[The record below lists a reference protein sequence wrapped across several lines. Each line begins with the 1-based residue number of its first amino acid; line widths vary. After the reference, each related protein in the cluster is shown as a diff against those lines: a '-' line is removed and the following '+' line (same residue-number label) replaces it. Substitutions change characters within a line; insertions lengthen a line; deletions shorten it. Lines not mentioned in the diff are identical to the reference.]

1 MKESFTAAAWLMT
14 STLILLLSL
23 LPSAYSQ
30 LPAAVP
36 FPVEQFAFA
45 RAGPKAYMIGGKF
58 VENGTTKA
66 TYGQVMSLDL
76 TVSWRTA
83 SPPWQA
89 LAQVAPVYFINAV
102 AAPDNQSIIV
112 IKRGVNESLSF
123 PTYRIATNAWDANPV
138 NTQPVQESRQ
148 GIRPVMDP
156 LSWTIY
162 INAWTYL
169 DAFNTNS
176 SNFQFYTMPPYTF
189 TSRFFAGSCYN
200 SARRSIMY
208 FGGLN
213 GAIQFDPAATY
224 VSEYSI
230 GTNQWSN
237 FTASGTP
244 PEPRSD
250 FCMAAS
256 EDGNRVV
263 VFGGRIQTNT
273 TANPPV
279 NFTGSFYILDT
290 VARQWTKGP
299 DSTLRSYM
307 GCLIVGDQ
315 FLVWGGSDGV
325 NTYTTPP
332 IIFDFK
338 LNQWVDTYTPPNY
351 LLNWPKTTTTAL
363 IGATPTAGNAP
374 PLVSLPGSQETK
386 SSNLGAILGGTFGAL
401 FVIAVSAMVY
411 LFLKRREDKIK
422 YGAPSDQQNTLDDND
437 EKAIS
442 PAYLHSNNSTASSQR
457 NPQRSQDGDGRDP
470 QDISGAAFT
479 PGSRRS
485 VDVPKDTIYPV
496 GSHAL
501 GNVAM
506 TAPPMLIPSSSF
518 IPVADGSTAFM
529 QPNQA
534 IYATGPNNALYQVYN
549 NQPLLQG
556 RGMQSV
562 APTATFVTNEGQPLM
577 VSYGAPVY
585 TLPMD
590 PTGMNGHT
598 VPIGFAPPFAQ
609 PTFVNHSAASLNG
622 SSSQAYPIT
631 PPPIVASNVNSAS
644 PAGAQANFGHFNN
657 NNTVPIS
664 PVTFNNNNQTVPLP
678 LGSFSPTG
686 NSNSQTGPLPPDSFG
701 PNSNTNYMTAPL
713 PPDSFGP
720 NSNTNYITATSSSH
734 SSTSSTPGTPP
745 SLASLPP
752 RPTGSSSNLL
762 SNTSSSSRSSPLASR
777 DGNSSY
783 VQPPTSNP

>member
-1 MKESFTAAAWLMT
+1 MKESFTAVAWLMT
-14 STLILLLSL
+14 SSLIFFLSL

-36 FPVEQFAFA
+36 LPVEQFAFA

-58 VENGTTKA
+58 VENGITKG

-76 TVSWRTA
+76 TVSWKTA

-112 IKRGVNESLSF
+112 IQRGVNESLSF

-169 DAFNTNS
+169 DAFNTNT

-189 TSRFFAGSCYN
+189 TSRFYAGSCYN

-208 FGGLN
+208 FGGLT

-237 FTASGTP
+237 FTATGTP

-263 VFGGRIQTNT
+263 IFGGRIQTNT

-279 NFTGSFYILDT
+279 NFTGNFYILDT
-290 VARQWTKGP
+290 VARTWTKGP

-315 FLVWGGSDGV
+315 FLVWGGSDGL

-332 IIFDFK
+332 IIFDFN
-338 LNQWVDTYTPPNY
+338 LNKWVDTYTPPNY
-351 LLNWPKTTTTAL
+351 LLNWSKTTTTSLTSA
-363 IGATPTAGNAP
+363 PTASNAP
-374 PLVSLPGSQETK
+374 PLVSLPGVQGTK

-411 LFLKRREDKIK
+411 LLLKRREDRVK
-422 YGAPSDQQNTLDDND
+422 YGAPSDQQDNLDDND

-442 PAYLHSNNSTASSQR
+442 PAYLHSNTSAASSQR
-457 NPQRSQDGDGRDP
+457 NPHRSQSGDGRDP

-479 PGSRRS
+479 TNSRRS
-485 VDVPKDTIYPV
+485 VDAHKDGIYPV
-496 GSHAL
+496 GSHAF

-506 TAPPMLIPSSSF
+506 TAPPMLVPNSSF
-518 IPVADGSTAFM
+518 IPIAGGNTAFM

-556 RGMQSV
+556 PGMQSV
-562 APTATFVTNEGQPLM
+562 APNAAFVTGEGQPLM

-590 PTGMNGHT
+590 PVGMNGHT
-598 VPIGFAPPFAQ
+598 IPIGFAPPFAQ
-609 PTFVNHSAASLNG
+609 PAYANHSAASLNG
-622 SSSQAYPIT
+622 SPTQAYPIT
-631 PPPIVASNVNSAS
+631 PPPVIASSVNSAS
-644 PAGAQANFGHFNN
+644 PTSAQANFGHFNSN
-657 NNTVPIS
+657 NNTAPIS
-664 PVTFNNNNQTVPLP
+664 PVTVNSNNNTAP
-678 LGSFSPTG
+678 FSPDTF
-686 NSNSQTGPLPPDSFG
+686 NSSNQTGPLPPGSFD
-701 PNSNTNYMTAPL
+701 SNTNSNYQTAPL

-720 NSNTNYITATSSSH
+720 NSNTRSRISCLF
-734 SSTSSTPGTPP
+734 P
-745 SLASLPP
+745 LPP
-752 RPTGSSSNLL
+752 CLKELCIIGFMEDVRNDAEVRTYIENK
-762 SNTSSSSRSSPLASR
+762 
-777 DGNSSY
+777 
-783 VQPPTSNP
+783 